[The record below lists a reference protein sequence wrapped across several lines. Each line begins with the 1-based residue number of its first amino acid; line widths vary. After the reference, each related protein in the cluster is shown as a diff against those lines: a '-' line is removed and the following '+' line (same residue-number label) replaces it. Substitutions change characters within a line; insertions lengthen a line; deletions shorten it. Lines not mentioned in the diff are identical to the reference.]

1 MNAFAVASLVLACL
15 LAGAWLGF
23 WFSTVLPEHHLSAH
37 SKDSVKQSV
46 AVLSTL
52 TALVLGLVVG
62 SAKSSY
68 DAKGDA
74 LTAMAADIILL
85 DRNLAQYGPETA
97 EARKL
102 LRDSTEAGIKAIWA
116 DDVVRF
122 AALEYAGAGGALE
135 GIQRQIRGLA
145 PQNDAQRELKA
156 RAIEIA
162 GDLSKTRWLAL
173 VRSGGTIPVPFLA
186 VVVAVARA
194 DVHRPRAARRAQ
206 RHGRGGRARRRARG
220 LGRDLSHPG
229 ARHALL
235 GPDHAVRC
243 PVAPGAPAPG
253 TIAPARFGAA
263 APIYDSLRTRAL
275 GPGT

>member
-1 MNAFAVASLVLACL
+1 MNALAIALLVLACL

-23 WFSTVLPEHHLSAH
+23 WFSTVLPDHHLSAH

-74 LTAMAADIILL
+74 LTEMAADIILL
-85 DRNLAQYGPETA
+85 DRTLAQYGPETA

-116 DDVVRF
+116 DDGVRF
-122 AALEYAGAGGALE
+122 AALEYAGAGGVLE

-156 RAIEIA
+156 RAIEVA
-162 GDLSKTRWLAL
+162 GDLSKTRWLTL
-173 VRSGGTIPVPFLA
+173 VRSGGTIPIPFLA
-186 VVVAVARA
+186 VVVLWLALMFVGLGLLGARNGTVAAAALAVALA
-194 DVHRPRAARRAQ
+194 VSAAIFLILELDTPYSGLITLSDAPLRLALQ
-206 RHGRGGRARRRARG
+206 H
-220 LGRDLSHPG
+220 LGR
-229 ARHALL
+229 
-235 GPDHAVRC
+235 
-243 PVAPGAPAPG
+243 
-253 TIAPARFGAA
+253 
-263 APIYDSLRTRAL
+263 
-275 GPGT
+275 

>member
-1 MNAFAVASLVLACL
+1 MNAFAVASLVLTCL
-15 LAGAWLGF
+15 LAGGWLGF

-85 DRNLAQYGPETA
+85 DRILAQYGPETA
-97 EARKL
+97 ETRKR
-102 LRDSTEAGIKAIWA
+102 LRDSTEAGIETIWA
-116 DDVVRF
+116 DDGLRF
-122 AALEYAGAGGALE
+122 AAMELAGAGGALE

-156 RAIEIA
+156 RAVEIA
-162 GDLSKTRWLAL
+162 GELSKTRWLTL

-186 VVVAVARA
+186 VVVLWLALMFAGLGLLAARNGTVVVVSLAVALA
-194 DVHRPRAARRAQ
+194 VSAAIFLILELDTPYSGLITLSDAPLRLAVQ
-206 RHGRGGRARRRARG
+206 H
-220 LGRDLSHPG
+220 LGR
-229 ARHALL
+229 
-235 GPDHAVRC
+235 
-243 PVAPGAPAPG
+243 
-253 TIAPARFGAA
+253 
-263 APIYDSLRTRAL
+263 
-275 GPGT
+275 

>member
-1 MNAFAVASLVLACL
+1 MSAFAVAFLVLASL
-15 LAGAWLGF
+15 LAGAGLGF
-23 WFSTVLPEHHLSAH
+23 WFSTIVPEHHLSAH
-37 SKDSVKQSV
+37 SKDSVRQSV

-116 DDVVRF
+116 DDAVRF
-122 AALEYAGAGGALE
+122 AALEYAGAGGVLE

-156 RAIEIA
+156 RAIEVA
-162 GDLSKTRWLAL
+162 GDLSKTRWLTL
-173 VRSGGTIPVPFLA
+173 VRSGGTIPIPFLA
-186 VVVAVARA
+186 VVVLWLALMFVGLGLLGARNGTVAAAALAVALA
-194 DVHRPRAARRAQ
+194 VSAAIFLILELDTPYSGLITLSDAPLRLALQ
-206 RHGRGGRARRRARG
+206 H
-220 LGRDLSHPG
+220 LGR
-229 ARHALL
+229 
-235 GPDHAVRC
+235 
-243 PVAPGAPAPG
+243 
-253 TIAPARFGAA
+253 
-263 APIYDSLRTRAL
+263 
-275 GPGT
+275 

>member
-1 MNAFAVASLVLACL
+1 MNAFAIALLVLACL

-23 WFSTVLPEHHLSAH
+23 WFSTIVPDHHLSAH
-37 SKDSVKQSV
+37 SKDSVKQTV

-68 DAKGDA
+68 DAKGEA

-116 DDVVRF
+116 DEGIRI
-122 AALEYAGAGGALE
+122 AAMEAAGAGDVLE
-135 GIQRQIRGLA
+135 GIQRQIRGLS
-145 PQNDAQRELKA
+145 PQNEAQRELKA
-156 RAIEIA
+156 RAIEVA
-162 GDLSKTRWLAL
+162 ADLSKTRWLTL

-186 VVVAVARA
+186 VVVLWLALMFVGLGLLAARNGTVAAAALAVALA
-194 DVHRPRAARRAQ
+194 VSAAIFLILELDTPYSGLITLSDAPLRLALE
-206 RHGRGGRARRRARG
+206 H
-220 LGRDLSHPG
+220 LGR
-229 ARHALL
+229 
-235 GPDHAVRC
+235 
-243 PVAPGAPAPG
+243 
-253 TIAPARFGAA
+253 
-263 APIYDSLRTRAL
+263 
-275 GPGT
+275 

>member
-23 WFSTVLPEHHLSAH
+23 WFSTILPEHHLSAH

-85 DRNLAQYGPETA
+85 DRILAQYGPETA
-97 EARKL
+97 EARRL
-102 LRDSTEAGIKAIWA
+102 LRDSTEAGIRAIWA
-116 DDVVRF
+116 DEGLRF
-122 AALEYAGAGGALE
+122 TAMEIAGPSGALE
-135 GIQRQIRGLA
+135 GIQRQIRGLT
-145 PQNDAQRELKA
+145 PQNEAQRGLKA

-162 GDLSKTRWLAL
+162 GDLSKTRWLTLA
-173 VRSGGTIPVPFLA
+173 RSGGTIPVPFLA
-186 VVVAVARA
+186 VVVLWLALMFVGLGLLAARNGTVAAAALAVALA
-194 DVHRPRAARRAQ
+194 VAAAIFLILELDTPYSGLITLSDAPLRLVLQ
-206 RHGRGGRARRRARG
+206 H
-220 LGRDLSHPG
+220 LGR
-229 ARHALL
+229 
-235 GPDHAVRC
+235 
-243 PVAPGAPAPG
+243 
-253 TIAPARFGAA
+253 
-263 APIYDSLRTRAL
+263 
-275 GPGT
+275 

>member
-23 WFSTVLPEHHLSAH
+23 WFSTILPEHHLSAH

-85 DRNLAQYGPETA
+85 DRILAQYGPETA
-97 EARKL
+97 ETRKL
-102 LRDSTEAGIKAIWA
+102 LRESTEAGIKAIWA
-116 DDVVRF
+116 DDGVRF
-122 AALEYAGAGGALE
+122 AALELAGAGGVLE
-135 GIQRQIRGLA
+135 GIQRQIRGLS

-162 GDLSKTRWLAL
+162 GDLSKTRWLTL

-186 VVVAVARA
+186 VVVLWLALMFVGLGLLAARNGTVVAASLAVALA
-194 DVHRPRAARRAQ
+194 VSAAIYLILELDTPYSGLITLSDAPLRLALQ
-206 RHGRGGRARRRARG
+206 H
-220 LGRDLSHPG
+220 LGR
-229 ARHALL
+229 
-235 GPDHAVRC
+235 
-243 PVAPGAPAPG
+243 
-253 TIAPARFGAA
+253 
-263 APIYDSLRTRAL
+263 
-275 GPGT
+275 

>member
-1 MNAFAVASLVLACL
+1 MNALAVASLVLACH
-15 LAGAWLGF
+15 LAGAWFGF
-23 WFSTVLPEHHLSAH
+23 WSGTVLPEHHLSAH

-85 DRNLAQYGPETA
+85 DRILAQYGPETT
-97 EARKL
+97 ETRKL
-102 LRDSTEAGIKAIWA
+102 LRDSTEAGIKTIWA
-116 DDVVRF
+116 DDGLRF
-122 AALEYAGAGGALE
+122 AAMELAGAGGALE
-135 GIQRQIRGLA
+135 AIQRQIRGLS

-162 GDLSKTRWLAL
+162 GDLSKTRWLTL

-186 VVVAVARA
+186 VVVLWLALMFVGLGLLAARNATVVAAALAVALA
-194 DVHRPRAARRAQ
+194 VSAAIFLILELDTPYSGLITLSDAPLRLALQ
-206 RHGRGGRARRRARG
+206 H
-220 LGRDLSHPG
+220 LGR
-229 ARHALL
+229 
-235 GPDHAVRC
+235 
-243 PVAPGAPAPG
+243 
-253 TIAPARFGAA
+253 
-263 APIYDSLRTRAL
+263 
-275 GPGT
+275 

>member
-15 LAGAWLGF
+15 LAGGWLGF
-23 WFSTVLPEHHLSAH
+23 WFSTILPEHHLSAH

-102 LRDSTEAGIKAIWA
+102 LRDSTETGIKAIWA

-122 AALEYAGAGGALE
+122 AALEYSGAGGVLE

-145 PQNDAQRELKA
+145 PQNDAHRELKA

-162 GDLSKTRWLAL
+162 GDLSKTRWLTL

-186 VVVAVARA
+186 VVVLWLAMMFVGLGLLAARNGTVAAAALAVALA
-194 DVHRPRAARRAQ
+194 VSAAIFLILELDTPYSGLITLSDAPLRLALQ
-206 RHGRGGRARRRARG
+206 H
-220 LGRDLSHPG
+220 LGR
-229 ARHALL
+229 
-235 GPDHAVRC
+235 
-243 PVAPGAPAPG
+243 
-253 TIAPARFGAA
+253 
-263 APIYDSLRTRAL
+263 
-275 GPGT
+275 